1 MHREV
6 LKDYPTRIDSYRQ
19 ERDIFE
25 ENLRNGIKNSKDLT
39 CNSRKEISRKAFE
52 ESKTKTDKW
61 ISKVRS
67 CKTSKRNRWYYSSEW
82 ASINKKARISDHL
95 V

>member
-1 MHREV
+1 M
-6 LKDYPTRIDSYRQ
+6 LKDYPTRINSYRR

-25 ENLRNGIKNSKDLT
+25 EKIRNKIINSRDLS
-39 CNSRKEISRKAFE
+39 CNSRKEITRNVFE
-52 ESKTKTDKW
+52 ESKMKTDKW

-67 CKTSKRNRWYYSSEW
+67 CKTSFRNRWYYSSEW